1 MGKYLLFA
9 YADYYPCGGME
20 DCVLVANSIEELN
33 LFIPQYIKEHGWC
46 TDNMHYYDCQTGR
59 TYEAEFDV
67 GTNNKK
73 FVKWEL
79 VSRLFDESVENIF
92 SKYLQI
98 YNISDDNWEQ
108 ELGRLIELFKTTD
121 KSVLAAKIK
130 ETFL

>member
-1 MGKYLLFA
+1 MEKYLLFA

-33 LFIPQYIKEHGWC
+33 LFIPQYIKEYGWC

-59 TYEAEFDV
+59 TYEAEFDE

-79 VSRLFDESVENIF
+79 
-92 SKYLQI
+92 
-98 YNISDDNWEQ
+98 
-108 ELGRLIELFKTTD
+108 
-121 KSVLAAKIK
+121 K
-130 ETFL
+130 EEK